1 MLRINSGDCQPA
13 NVEAELQTKES
24 VETRYWN
31 TIMEINNKVKAAYA
45 YIFWDCSETE
55 SKGNLPKQKK
65 KKKKKKIPNFGDFS
79 YWNINWINIVKICIC
94 SCSALLKKF

>member
-1 MLRINSGDCQPA
+1 MKCLSLYILIQQNCSVLTETEKLIKDSLLRINSGDCQPA

-65 KKKKKKIPNFGDFS
+65 KKKK
-79 YWNINWINIVKICIC
+79 
-94 SCSALLKKF
+94 